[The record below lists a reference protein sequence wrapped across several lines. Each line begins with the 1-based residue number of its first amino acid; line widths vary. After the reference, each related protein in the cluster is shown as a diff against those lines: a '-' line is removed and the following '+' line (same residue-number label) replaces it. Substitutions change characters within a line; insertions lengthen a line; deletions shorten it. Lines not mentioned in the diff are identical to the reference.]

1 MTFRVGKFI
10 KDKLRNSFKWH
21 EKYFCQVAKPI
32 PKESN
37 ICSRGSKTR
46 GGCIKVDA
54 DSEGVECVGGRLH
67 ATPLES
73 RTCTC
78 YQPPGLRPV
87 ATNMTSLRDEER
99 RILHPLNE

>member
-1 MTFRVGKFI
+1 M
-10 KDKLRNSFKWH
+10 KDELRNTFKGD

-32 PKESN
+32 PKGSN

-67 ATPLES
+67 ATPAES
-73 RTCTC
+73 S
-78 YQPPGLRPV
+78 
-87 ATNMTSLRDEER
+87 SL
-99 RILHPLNE
+99 